1 MDSLGYYAILGVS
14 QGANFQEIKKSYRKL
29 AKKYHPDRNKS
40 AHAEEII
47 KKINEAF
54 ETLSDRRKTKQYD
67 RESSNI
73 FDQKDSNNEEKEES
87 LSDQKQMNSH
97 KFAKLESENNLGYD
111 NLLLDTVRSRFHIL
125 IEPSLCLAFG
135 GCESIAPKV
144 FVVDKSKHI
153 NPKARVE
160 SETADTLDRI
170 VMAAQACPTKAIKI
184 IDRYTGNQIYPWR
197 EIISSLTK
205 GCSPIKYH

>member
-1 MDSLGYYAILGVS
+1 MDCRGYYAILGVS
-14 QGANFQEIKKSYRKL
+14 EDANFQEIKKSYRKL

-40 AHAEEII
+40 ANAEETI

-54 ETLSDRRKTKQYD
+54 ETLSDRRKRKQYD
-67 RESSNI
+67 LESSNI
-73 FDQKDSNNEEKEES
+73 FDLEESNNGEKEEN
-87 LSDQKQMNSH
+87 LSDQKQKNSH
-97 KFAKLESENNLGYD
+97 RLAKSEFKNSLVHD
-111 NLLLDTVRSRFHIL
+111 SSLLDTIRSRFHIL

-144 FVVDKSKHI
+144 FVVDKNKRI

-184 IDRYTGNQIYPWR
+184 IDRYTGNQIYP
-197 EIISSLTK
+197 
-205 GCSPIKYH
+205 

>member
-1 MDSLGYYAILGVS
+1 MDSRGYYAILGVS
-14 QGANFQEIKKSYRKL
+14 HNANFLEIKKSYRKL

-40 AHAEEII
+40 PLAEETI

-54 ETLSDRRKTKQYD
+54 EILSDRRKRKQYD
-67 RESSNI
+67 LEASNI
-73 FDQKDSNNEEKEES
+73 YDATDSTIEEKEEN
-87 LSDQKQMNSH
+87 LSDQMQRNSH
-97 KFAKLESENNLGYD
+97 DFTKPEFKSNLGYD
-111 NLLLDTVRSRFHIL
+111 NLLLDTIKSRFHIL

-135 GCESIAPKV
+135 GCETISPKV

-153 NPKARVE
+153 NPKAKVQ

-184 IDRYTGNQIYPWR
+184 IDRYTGNQIYP
-197 EIISSLTK
+197 
-205 GCSPIKYH
+205 

>member
-1 MDSLGYYAILGVS
+1 MDSRGYYAILGVS
-14 QGANFQEIKKSYRKL
+14 HNANFQEIKKSYRKL

-40 AHAEEII
+40 PVAEETI

-54 ETLSDRRKTKQYD
+54 EILSDRKKRKQYD
-67 RESSNI
+67 LEGSDI
-73 FDQKDSNNEEKEES
+73 YTATDFTIEEKEEN
-87 LSDQKQMNSH
+87 LTDQIIQRNSYNFT
-97 KFAKLESENNLGYD
+97 KPESKTNLGYD
-111 NLLLDTVRSRFHIL
+111 NLLLDTIKSRFHII

-135 GCESIAPKV
+135 GCETIAPNV

-153 NPKARVE
+153 NPKAKVQ

-184 IDRYTGNQIYPWR
+184 IDRHTGNQIYP
-197 EIISSLTK
+197 
-205 GCSPIKYH
+205 

>member
-1 MDSLGYYAILGVS
+1 MDIRGYYAILGIS
-14 QGANFQEIKKSYRKL
+14 QDANFQEIKKSYRKL

-40 AHAEEII
+40 PHAEETI

-54 ETLSDRRKTKQYD
+54 EILSDKRKRKQYD
-67 RESSNI
+67 LESSNI
-73 FDQKDSNNEEKEES
+73 FDLKDPNNEDKEGN
-87 LSDQKQMNSH
+87 LSNLKQTNSN
-97 KFAKLESENNLGYD
+97 KFGNTDFKNNVGYD
-111 NLLLDTVRSRFHIL
+111 NLLLDTIRSRFHIL

-170 VMAAQACPTKAIKI
+170 IMAAQACPTKAIKI
-184 IDRYTGNQIYPWR
+184 IDRCTGHQIYP
-197 EIISSLTK
+197 
-205 GCSPIKYH
+205 

>member
-1 MDSLGYYAILGVS
+1 MDCRGYYAILGVS
-14 QGANFQEIKKSYRKL
+14 EDANFQEIKKSYRKL

-40 AHAEEII
+40 ANAEETI

-54 ETLSDRRKTKQYD
+54 ENLSDRRKRKQYD
-67 RESSNI
+67 LESSNI
-73 FDQKDSNNEEKEES
+73 FDLEESNNGEKEEN
-87 LSDQKQMNSH
+87 LSDQKQKNSQ
-97 KFAKLESENNLGYD
+97 KLAKSEFKNNLVHD
-111 NLLLDTVRSRFHIL
+111 SSLLDTIRSRFHIL

-144 FVVDKSKHI
+144 FVVDKNKRI

-184 IDRYTGNQIYPWR
+184 IDRYTGNQIYP
-197 EIISSLTK
+197 
-205 GCSPIKYH
+205 

>member
-1 MDSLGYYAILGVS
+1 MGSQGYYAILGVS
-14 QGANFQEIKKSYRKL
+14 HDANYQEIKKSYRKL

-40 AHAEEII
+40 PHAEETI
-47 KKINEAF
+47 KKINQAF
-54 ETLSDRRKTKQYD
+54 EILSDRRKRKQYD
-67 RESSNI
+67 LESSNI
-73 FDQKDSNNEEKEES
+73 FDLNDPINEEKGEN
-87 LSDQKQMNSH
+87 LSNQEQRNSY
-97 KFAKLESENNLGYD
+97 KFAKSESKNNLGYD
-111 NLLLDTVRSRFHIL
+111 NLLLDTIRSRFHIL

-153 NPKARVE
+153 NPKARVQ

-184 IDRYTGNQIYPWR
+184 IDRYTGNQIYP
-197 EIISSLTK
+197 
-205 GCSPIKYH
+205 

>member
-1 MDSLGYYAILGVS
+1 MDSRGYYAIFGIS
-14 QGANFQEIKKSYRKL
+14 QDANFQEIKKSYRKL

-40 AHAEEII
+40 PHAEETI

-54 ETLSDRRKTKQYD
+54 EILSDKRKRKQYD
-67 RESSNI
+67 LESSNI
-73 FDQKDSNNEEKEES
+73 FDQKDQNNDEEEGNSSN
-87 LSDQKQMNSH
+87 KQMNSY
-97 KFAKLESENNLGYD
+97 KIASADSKSNIGYD
-111 NLLLDTVRSRFHIL
+111 NLFLDTIRSRFHIL

-170 VMAAQACPTKAIKI
+170 IMAAQACPTKAIKI
-184 IDRYTGNQIYPWR
+184 IDRYTGHQIYP
-197 EIISSLTK
+197 
-205 GCSPIKYH
+205 

>member
-1 MDSLGYYAILGVS
+1 MDSRGYYAILGVS
-14 QGANFQEIKKSYRKL
+14 QDANFQEIKKSYRKL

-40 AHAEEII
+40 PHAEETI

-54 ETLSDRRKTKQYD
+54 EALSDRRKRKQYD

-73 FDQKDSNNEEKEES
+73 FDEKDSNNEENEEF
-87 LSDQKQMNSH
+87 LSDQIQMNSH
-97 KFAKLESENNLGYD
+97 KFTKPESENNLGYD
-111 NLLLDTVRSRFHIL
+111 NLLLDTIRSRFHIL

-184 IDRYTGNQIYPWR
+184 IDRYTGNQIYP
-197 EIISSLTK
+197 
-205 GCSPIKYH
+205 

>member
-1 MDSLGYYAILGVS
+1 MDCRGYYAILGVS
-14 QGANFQEIKKSYRKL
+14 EDANFQEIKKSYRKL

-40 AHAEEII
+40 ANAEETI

-54 ETLSDRRKTKQYD
+54 ENLSDRRKRKQYD
-67 RESSNI
+67 LESSNI
-73 FDQKDSNNEEKEES
+73 FDLEESNNGEKEEN
-87 LSDQKQMNSH
+87 LSDQKQKNSQ
-97 KFAKLESENNLGYD
+97 KFAKSEFKNNLVHD
-111 NLLLDTVRSRFHIL
+111 SSLLDTIRSRFHIL

-144 FVVDKSKHI
+144 FVVDKNKRI

-184 IDRYTGNQIYPWR
+184 IDRYTGNQIYP
-197 EIISSLTK
+197 
-205 GCSPIKYH
+205 

>member
-1 MDSLGYYAILGVS
+1 MDSRGYYAILGVS
-14 QGANFQEIKKSYRKL
+14 HNANFLEIRKSYRKL

-40 AHAEEII
+40 PLAEETI

-54 ETLSDRRKTKQYD
+54 EILSDRRKRKQYD
-67 RESSNI
+67 LEA
-73 FDQKDSNNEEKEES
+73 SNNYSATDFTIEEKEEN
-87 LSDQKQMNSH
+87 LTDQLQRNSSNFT
-97 KFAKLESENNLGYD
+97 KPESKTNLGYD
-111 NLLLDTVRSRFHIL
+111 NFLLDTIKSRFHIL

-135 GCESIAPKV
+135 GCETISPKV

-153 NPKARVE
+153 NPKAKVQ

-184 IDRYTGNQIYPWR
+184 IDRYTGNQIYP
-197 EIISSLTK
+197 
-205 GCSPIKYH
+205 

>member
-1 MDSLGYYAILGVS
+1 MDCRGYYAILGIS
-14 QGANFQEIKKSYRKL
+14 ERANFQEIKKSYRKL

-40 AHAEEII
+40 ANAEETI

-54 ETLSDRRKTKQYD
+54 EILSDRGKRKQYD
-67 RESSNI
+67 LESSNI
-73 FDQKDSNNEEKEES
+73 FDLEESNNGEKEEN
-87 LSDQKQMNSH
+87 LSDQKQKNSQ
-97 KFAKLESENNLGYD
+97 KFAKSEFKNNLVHD
-111 NLLLDTVRSRFHIL
+111 SSLLDTIRSRFHIL

-144 FVVDKSKHI
+144 FVVDKNKRI

-184 IDRYTGNQIYPWR
+184 IDRYTGNQIYP
-197 EIISSLTK
+197 
-205 GCSPIKYH
+205 

>member
-1 MDSLGYYAILGVS
+1 MDSRGYYAILGVS
-14 QGANFQEIKKSYRKL
+14 QDANFQEIKKSYRKL

-40 AHAEEII
+40 AHAEETI

-54 ETLSDRRKTKQYD
+54 ETLSDRRKRKQYD

-144 FVVDKSKHI
+144 FVVDKNKRI

-184 IDRYTGNQIYPWR
+184 IDRYTGNQIYP
-197 EIISSLTK
+197 
-205 GCSPIKYH
+205 

>member
-47 KKINEAF
+47 KKINQAF
-54 ETLSDRRKTKQYD
+54 ETLSDRRKRKQYD

-73 FDQKDSNNEEKEES
+73 FDQKDSNNEEKEEN
-87 LSDQKQMNSH
+87 LSDQKQTNSNN
-97 KFAKLESENNLGYD
+97 FTKLESENNLGYD

-125 IEPSLCLAFG
+125 IEPSLCLSFG

-184 IDRYTGNQIYPWR
+184 IDRYTGNQIYP
-197 EIISSLTK
+197 
-205 GCSPIKYH
+205 

>member
-1 MDSLGYYAILGVS
+1 MDIRGYYAILGIS
-14 QGANFQEIKKSYRKL
+14 QDANFQEIKKSYRKL

-40 AHAEEII
+40 PHAEETV

-54 ETLSDRRKTKQYD
+54 EILSDKRKRKQYD
-67 RESSNI
+67 LESSNI
-73 FDQKDSNNEEKEES
+73 FDLKDPNNEDKEGN
-87 LSDQKQMNSH
+87 LSNLKQTNSR
-97 KFAKLESENNLGYD
+97 KFGNTDFKNNVGYD
-111 NLLLDTVRSRFHIL
+111 NLLLDTIRSRFHIL

-170 VMAAQACPTKAIKI
+170 IMAAQACPTKAIKI
-184 IDRYTGNQIYPWR
+184 IDRYTGHQIYP
-197 EIISSLTK
+197 
-205 GCSPIKYH
+205 

>member
-1 MDSLGYYAILGVS
+1 MDSRGYYAILGVS
-14 QGANFQEIKKSYRKL
+14 HNANFLEIKKSYRKL

-40 AHAEEII
+40 PLAEETI

-54 ETLSDRRKTKQYD
+54 EILSDRRKRKQYD
-67 RESSNI
+67 LEASNI
-73 FDQKDSNNEEKEES
+73 YDANDSAFEEKEEN
-87 LSDQKQMNSH
+87 LSDQIQRNSYDLT
-97 KFAKLESENNLGYD
+97 KSQLKSNLGHD
-111 NLLLDTVRSRFHIL
+111 NLLLDTIKSRFHIL

-135 GCESIAPKV
+135 GCETISPKV

-153 NPKARVE
+153 NPKAKVQ

-184 IDRYTGNQIYPWR
+184 IDRYTGNQIYP
-197 EIISSLTK
+197 
-205 GCSPIKYH
+205 

>member
-1 MDSLGYYAILGVS
+1 MDCRGYYAILGVS
-14 QGANFQEIKKSYRKL
+14 EDANFQEIKKSYRKL

-40 AHAEEII
+40 ANAEETI

-54 ETLSDRRKTKQYD
+54 ETLSDRRKRKQYD
-67 RESSNI
+67 LESSNI
-73 FDQKDSNNEEKEES
+73 FDLEESNNGEKEEN
-87 LSDQKQMNSH
+87 LSDQKQKNSH
-97 KFAKLESENNLGYD
+97 RLAKSEFKNNLVHD
-111 NLLLDTVRSRFHIL
+111 SSLLDTIRSRFHIL

-144 FVVDKSKHI
+144 FVVDKNKRI

-184 IDRYTGNQIYPWR
+184 IDRYTGNQIYP
-197 EIISSLTK
+197 
-205 GCSPIKYH
+205 

>member
-1 MDSLGYYAILGVS
+1 MDCRGYYAILRVS
-14 QGANFQEIKKSYRKL
+14 KDANFQEIKKSYRKL

-40 AHAEEII
+40 DNAEETI

-54 ETLSDRRKTKQYD
+54 ETLSDRKKRKQYD
-67 RESSNI
+67 LESSNI
-73 FDQKDSNNEEKEES
+73 FDLEESNNGEKQN
-87 LSDQKQMNSH
+87 LSDQKQENLQN
-97 KFAKLESENNLGYD
+97 FAKSEFKSNSGHD
-111 NLLLDTVRSRFHIL
+111 SSLLDTIRSRFHIL

-144 FVVDKSKHI
+144 FVVDKNKRI

-160 SETADTLDRI
+160 SETADSLDRI

-184 IDRYTGNQIYPWR
+184 IDRYTGNQIYP
-197 EIISSLTK
+197 
-205 GCSPIKYH
+205 

>member
-14 QGANFQEIKKSYRKL
+14 QVANFQEIKKSYRKL

-40 AHAEEII
+40 PHAEEII

-54 ETLSDRRKTKQYD
+54 EALSDRRKRKQYD

-73 FDQKDSNNEEKEES
+73 FDQKDLNNEQNEEN
-87 LSDQKQMNSH
+87 LSDQKQTNSY
-97 KFAKLESENNLGYD
+97 KFAKPQSENYLGYD
-111 NLLLDTVRSRFHIL
+111 NLLLDTIRSRFHIL

-170 VMAAQACPTKAIKI
+170 VMAAQACPTKAIRI
-184 IDRYTGNQIYPWR
+184 IDRYTGNQIYP
-197 EIISSLTK
+197 
-205 GCSPIKYH
+205 

>member
-40 AHAEEII
+40 AHAEETI

-54 ETLSDRRKTKQYD
+54 ETLSDRRKRKQYD

-73 FDQKDSNNEEKEES
+73 FDQKDSNNEEKEEN
-87 LSDQKQMNSH
+87 LSDQKQTNSH
-97 KFAKLESENNLGYD
+97 KFTKLESKNNLGYD

-184 IDRYTGNQIYPWR
+184 IDRYTGNQIYP
-197 EIISSLTK
+197 
-205 GCSPIKYH
+205 

>member
-1 MDSLGYYAILGVS
+1 MDSRGYYAILGVS
-14 QGANFQEIKKSYRKL
+14 HNANFLEIKKSYRKL

-40 AHAEEII
+40 AHAEETI
-47 KKINEAF
+47 KKINQAF
-54 ETLSDRRKTKQYD
+54 ETLSDRRKRKQYD

-73 FDQKDSNNEEKEES
+73 FDQKDSNNEEKEEN
-87 LSDQKQMNSH
+87 LSDQKQTNSH
-97 KFAKLESENNLGYD
+97 NFTKLESENNLGYD

-170 VMAAQACPTKAIKI
+170 VMAAQACPTKAIRI
-184 IDRYTGNQIYPWR
+184 IDRYTGNQIYP
-197 EIISSLTK
+197 
-205 GCSPIKYH
+205 